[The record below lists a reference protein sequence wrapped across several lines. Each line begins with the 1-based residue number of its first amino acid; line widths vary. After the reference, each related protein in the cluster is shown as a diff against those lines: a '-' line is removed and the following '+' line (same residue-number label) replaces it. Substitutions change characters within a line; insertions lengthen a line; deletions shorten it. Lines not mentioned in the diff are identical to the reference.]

1 MKNPFAQRVDP
12 PKEEPNDSIASVETI
27 YRLDWDRAYP
37 QSLERV
43 WSAISNADEVSAWMK
58 FPTQLDPRVGG
69 KVHIEF
75 SAEGSLDGIVCN
87 FEPPHLLIYTWGDSL
102 VNWKLEGDAV
112 ETRLHFSHVGV
123 RPELAAGLG
132 AGWHAFLDQLQDHLT
147 GSARPGR
154 YKELKARYEN
164 AVKP

>member
-1 MKNPFAQRVDP
+1 MKNPFAQRAEP

-43 WSAISNADEVSAWMK
+43 WHAISDAEEITAWMK
-58 FPTQLDPRVGG
+58 FPTQLEPRVGG

-75 SAEGSLDGIVCN
+75 SADGSLEGIVCN

-102 VNWKLEGDAV
+102 VNWKLEGDAA

-123 RPELAAGLG
+123 RPELLDGLG
-132 AGWHAFLDQLQDHLT
+132 AGWHGFLNQLEDHLT
-147 GSARPGR
+147 GNPRPYS
-154 YKELKARYEN
+154 YKDLKARYEN
-164 AVKP
+164 AGKP